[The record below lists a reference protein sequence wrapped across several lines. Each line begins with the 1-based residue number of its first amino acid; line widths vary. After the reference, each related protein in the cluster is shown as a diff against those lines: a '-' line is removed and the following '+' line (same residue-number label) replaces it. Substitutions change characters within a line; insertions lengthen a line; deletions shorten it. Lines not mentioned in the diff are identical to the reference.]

1 MDDYYSYYIVVMI
14 TLLQLISVISL
25 ARASLGKQ
33 ILGGPWSGEVDF
45 EVKTIRELEAQA
57 RVRVRRGA
65 RWGAVR

>member
-1 MDDYYSYYIVVMI
+1 MEDYYYYYIVVII
-14 TLLQLISVISL
+14 TTTNICYQSL

-33 ILGGPWSGEVDF
+33 TLGGPWSGEVDF